1 MRFIQSQTITTK
13 RELIK
18 WIIKVWFYNGKI
30 TRYCKTFTDHMPDRI
45 KVLKASKGGQTEVN
59 IELLQRK
66 LKFVKLLC

>member
-1 MRFIQSQTITTK
+1 
-13 RELIK
+13 
-18 WIIKVWFYNGKI
+18 
-30 TRYCKTFTDHMPDRI
+30 MPDRI